1 MKFLC
6 DQCKA
11 KYQIADEKV
20 VGKTVRMKC
29 RKCGH
34 NIEVKAEVTETSV
47 ASAAVSDLAPAA
59 TTTNE
64 VAAPPAAAV
73 AAPPPPAAVKAP
85 LATSLASI
93 RTPPPGS
100 VKVDAGALAS
110 AFQKSAAQPQK
121 ADAASLGNLQAS
133 SDWYVAI
140 NGVPVGPIR
149 VGEIKAKVGA
159 GGISEDSLCWREG
172 MEEWRP
178 VRAVTELAAVIREAR
193 AMERPSLT
201 PPAPATPIDPRAES
215 RSAPGPAAAPP
226 VAKPLPARPAAPR
239 PPART
244 EPVKPFAPAARSNV
258 VALTSRLATAE
269 KLEAEEDPTFIGDPF
284 ASATA
289 PVRAPSPVTPVAA
302 PLVAAHAA
310 PVVAPAPLSIA
321 PAPTPAP
328 AAVAASIPASTE
340 PVAAVAAAW
349 EPKPPPPP
357 SSLSQQTVLIHAQR
371 KQPPWLMIGMLVLF
385 GAFGIT
391 AAIVLLTRGP
401 APAPQTIIVTQPAA
415 APAPSA
421 PIAAPS
427 AVAVET
433 VAPVDP
439 GVAPAVASATPDK
452 QALPSGAATK
462 PAPAAS
468 AKPIDPKLAALLG
481 GGAPAGPS
489 MGGSAAGGGSGSG
502 GSLSGDDIQR
512 VVSARASGVKR
523 TCWERSG
530 GQQTD
535 VSVKVHLT
543 IAGNG
548 SVSRASASGNDPTIA
563 KCIEN
568 SVAKWTFPATGG
580 STEVDIPFHFLRQ

>member
-178 VRAVTELAAVIREAR
+178 VRAVTVKCQPPEAR
-193 AMERPSLT
+193 RPT
-201 PPAPATPIDPRAES
+201 
-215 RSAPGPAAAPP
+215 
-226 VAKPLPARPAAPR
+226 
-239 PPART
+239 
-244 EPVKPFAPAARSNV
+244 
-258 VALTSRLATAE
+258 
-269 KLEAEEDPTFIGDPF
+269 
-284 ASATA
+284 
-289 PVRAPSPVTPVAA
+289 
-302 PLVAAHAA
+302 
-310 PVVAPAPLSIA
+310 
-321 PAPTPAP
+321 
-328 AAVAASIPASTE
+328 VAASRPC
-340 PVAAVAAAW
+340 
-349 EPKPPPPP
+349 
-357 SSLSQQTVLIHAQR
+357 SSFV
-371 KQPPWLMIGMLVLF
+371 
-385 GAFGIT
+385 
-391 AAIVLLTRGP
+391 
-401 APAPQTIIVTQPAA
+401 
-415 APAPSA
+415 APS
-421 PIAAPS
+421 
-427 AVAVET
+427 
-433 VAPVDP
+433 
-439 GVAPAVASATPDK
+439 K
-452 QALPSGAATK
+452 
-462 PAPAAS
+462 
-468 AKPIDPKLAALLG
+468 
-481 GGAPAGPS
+481 
-489 MGGSAAGGGSGSG
+489 
-502 GSLSGDDIQR
+502 
-512 VVSARASGVKR
+512 ARA
-523 TCWERSG
+523 TC
-530 GQQTD
+530 
-535 VSVKVHLT
+535 
-543 IAGNG
+543 
-548 SVSRASASGNDPTIA
+548 RASARRASAMP
-563 KCIEN
+563 
-568 SVAKWTFPATGG
+568 
-580 STEVDIPFHFLRQ
+580 